1 MNNLSWVEVVV
12 SILSGLAVC
21 IPLVV
26 KLVQTVKAAVQEKN
40 WPQIVAIVLDLMQ
53 QAEGLFAEGAARKA
67 WVMAGV
73 KTAAKSA
80 NFPYDAAAEQKISDM
95 IDAICAAA
103 KVVNVNENAE
113 GAEG

>member
-1 MNNLSWVEVVV
+1 MNSLNWLEIVV

-26 KLVQTVKAAVQEKN
+26 KLVQAVKAAVQEKN
-40 WPQIVAIVLDLMQ
+40 WSQIVAIVLDLMQ

-73 KTAAKSA
+73 QSAAKSA
-80 NFPYDAAAEQKISDM
+80 NYPYDEEAAQKIGDM

-103 KVVNVNENAE
+103 KVVNGESKAE
-113 GAEG
+113 